1 MSFLSNH
8 FRARHASGQAP
19 ENSQSEIIPTE
30 SSLAPVGPDE
40 LAKIDQSATRSISL
54 PAGDRVIAI
63 ADSLIP
69 LTASAGQAATEYGM
83 AIIRFPEGVGWAD
96 LCIRKSDGWNLLSN
110 FKNGK
115 FNDMAAIKQAALQ
128 PAAVANL
135 ALQGAAVIVGQAYMT
150 QINNTLH
157 KLESGVSEVQRI
169 MERDRDARLK
179 AAYDSLVRL
188 TLKYAEYGAS
198 PEKRQIALQII
209 EDSTRTAMEA
219 WHYQGDAICDLS
231 REIAAQ
237 GQLKPGQIEDESA
250 RLSEMESH
258 AATAFQLVIITQQVG
273 MRFENDYTSKRI
285 ETDQQIIE
293 KMEEDYKLVRGD
305 AHRRLSEKISRVK
318 GIPLVIAEARAD
330 GYEPR
335 DPVAD
340 TLHLAAVRMDRVNP
354 LRMHEAA
361 KRKLSEQKASLQDE
375 ITTENTVRTI
385 ADQYE
390 AELDK
395 IDFAFNKAD
404 TMLIKGDTVQLLST
418 APEGKNRK

>member
-1 MSFLSNH
+1 MGGKREPSELHRNILSLFGNPESLRVVTTNFDSCFESAAGGMGMSPRIYISPALPLGNDF
-8 FRARHASGQAP
+8 SGLIHLHGSTVDP
-19 ENSQSEIIPTE
+19 NSQI
-30 SSLAPVGPDE
+30 
-40 LAKIDQSATRSISL
+40 
-54 PAGDRVIAI
+54 
-63 ADSLIP
+63 
-69 LTASAGQAATEYGM
+69 LTDVDFGRAYITD
-83 AIIRFPEGVGWAD
+83 GWA
-96 LCIRKSDGWNLLSN
+96 SH
-110 FKNGK
+110 F
-115 FNDMAAIKQAALQ
+115 
-128 PAAVANL
+128 
-135 ALQGAAVIVGQAYMT
+135 
-150 QINNTLH
+150 
-157 KLESGVSEVQRI
+157 
-169 MERDRDARLK
+169 
-179 AAYDSLVRL
+179 LVRMFSTYK
-188 TLKYAEYGAS
+188 TLFVGYS
-198 PEKRQIALQII
+198 C
-209 EDSTRTAMEA
+209 
-219 WHYQGDAICDLS
+219 GD
-231 REIAAQ
+231 
-237 GQLKPGQIEDESA
+237 
-250 RLSEMESH
+250 
-258 AATAFQLVIITQQVG
+258 